1 MQDRNTEYVTQGD
14 VQGTVCAA
22 MLTAQAYHISYG
34 KGGNFFFLN
43 PNLVSGFVRKDLFDV
58 SF

>member
-1 MQDRNTEYVTQGD
+1 MQDRNVEYVTQGD
-14 VQGTVCAA
+14 VLETVCAA
-22 MLTAQAYHISYG
+22 MLTAQAYHIRYG